1 MNRKAR
7 LEKRL
12 AKLMAKRDALTQR
25 ALASQDAAEVR
36 SINEQLADINDD
48 ITDVN
53 EELAEIAAEEEAR
66 AAQQTA
72 QQQAA
77 TPIDQRQQP
86 PASAQLVNGSVVG
99 AFATP
104 TPANQQRSNSN
115 PYESMEY
122 RQAFKDYVQRG
133 TAIPGKLITDISAYR
148 ESLPADMRAGVPITT
163 ADTAPAI
170 PLTIMR
176 EVINTVR
183 KRYGNLY
190 AKVEKMSVPGG
201 VEFPIGALQAS
212 FKWVTESTV
221 SPRQKLDKLGKIMF
235 SYHTGEIRI
244 AQSFLSQLLTIEAF
258 ESKITEVIAIAYV
271 QAMDNGIVN
280 GSGNG
285 QMLGILNDPRVAATN
300 QVVTMTAAQI
310 NNWTAWRKNFF
321 AKLPLGYR
329 AGEFIFPLSTVE
341 SYLETMADA
350 NNNPIFRQAT
360 GLEVNDGDAM
370 NPNGRFFGRDISL
383 VEPDILTD
391 FDTANS
397 GDVIGIFWQPWEYAI
412 NENFGFTM
420 RRYFDE
426 ETNEWVDKALVVV
439 DGKVLNP
446 NGIWLIKKA

>member
-1 MNRKAR
+1 MRKKI

-12 AKLMAKRDALTQR
+12 ARLQAKRNTLVTR
-25 ALASQDAAEVR
+25 ANASQNAEEVR
-36 SINEQLADINDD
+36 SLTEQLGDID
-48 ITDVN
+48 
-53 EELAEIAAEEEAR
+53 AEIAETQEEIDAVDAEEQR
-66 AAQQTA
+66 AAQQAA
-72 QQQAA
+72 Q
-77 TPIDQRQQP
+77 PVESRQQP
-86 PASAQLVNGSVVG
+86 PAGAQLVNGAIVG

-104 TPANQQRSNSN
+104 APANQQRSNAN
-115 PYESMEY
+115 PYEGMEY
-122 RQAFKDYVQRG
+122 RQAFKSYVQRG
-133 TAIPGKLITDISAYR
+133 TPIPGNLIAEIAAYR

-190 AKVEKMSVPGG
+190 AKVQKVSVPGG
-201 VEFPIGALQAS
+201 VEFPVGALQAS
-212 FKWVTESTV
+212 FKWITESTV

-244 AQSFLSQLLTIEAF
+244 AQSFLSQILTIEAF
-258 ESKITEVIAIAYV
+258 EQKITEVIAIAYV
-271 QAMDNGIVN
+271 QAMDIAIVN
-280 GSGNG
+280 GTGDG
-285 QMLGILNDPRVAATN
+285 QPLGILNDPRVLATGN
-300 QVVTMTAAQI
+300 VVTMSAADI
-310 NNWTAWRKNFF
+310 NNWTAWRKKFF
-321 AKLPLGYR
+321 SKLSLGYR
-329 AGEFIFPLSTVE
+329 DGEFIFPLATVDA
-341 SYLETMADA
+341 YLETMADA

-391 FDTANS
+391 FDTASS
-397 GDVIGIFWQPWEYAI
+397 GDVIGIFWQPLEYAL

-446 NGIWLIKKA
+446 MGIWLIKKA